1 MQDAA
6 EEKDRK
12 IKELE
17 MAHRDLL
24 KKINENVSVFNK
36 KLEKNKV
43 NMVTEFVS
51 KQETKRIHALQDDF
65 VEQHKDITEHVLGK
79 NLELK
84 KIMVEKHR
92 TVVMREMLQTDTMI
106 NFDEISLH
114 ESDGTNIISSTD
126 KKLSELEQ
134 RIEKTIS
141 HGSLTLSKLSHR
153 LSIKD
158 TNDFYQSDIKNLLQ
172 NRKGESL
179 VNVPD

>member
-1 MQDAA
+1 
-6 EEKDRK
+6 
-12 IKELE
+12 
-17 MAHRDLL
+17 
-24 KKINENVSVFNK
+24 
-36 KLEKNKV
+36 
-43 NMVTEFVS
+43 
-51 KQETKRIHALQDDF
+51 
-65 VEQHKDITEHVLGK
+65 
-79 NLELK
+79 
-84 KIMVEKHR
+84 MVEKHR